1 MESND
6 THWTN
11 DPSLLEEFVL
21 DRVEPAKRSVLEEH
35 LRSCSRCR
43 VAVGHERE
51 LVAGIRL
58 AGRQELK
65 AKLRDQLKKEEISP
79 FQRYQMI
86 SLAAAIFVILVGLGI
101 FRLYF
106 GSFVWPTKFSS
117 RHYIIKQN
125 TFDSSGDH
133 GSKEAPPKTERD
145 RSFSSAE
152 QAPSGNA
159 GASSGMGAAG
169 GAEMERGVAGRDLE
183 ESESE
188 GHRKAFWLLGTVIMK
203 VEPSVRI
210 SAAAKAEQS
219 EGKGKGTEEEFAGR
233 GRVIKIR
240 KDGASQT
247 ITLRQLPSGALAK
260 RRDLL
265 SSKAEFGT
273 VRTLVE
279 KTRKGLNLTMY
290 RETLLGSTKF
300 QQATIE
306 PITDDSLIVDLP
318 NERIAYRIPGGWSAQ
333 QSTPPTLEGR

>member
-21 DRVEPAKRSVLEEH
+21 DRVEPGRRSVLEKH
-35 LRSCSRCR
+35 LRLCSRCR

-65 AKLRDQLKKEEISP
+65 AKLRDQLKKEKRSP

-86 SLAAAIFVILVGLGI
+86 SLAAAILVILVGLGI
-101 FRLYF
+101 LRLYF

-117 RHYIIKQN
+117 RHYVIRQN
-125 TFDSSGDH
+125 TFDSSSDH
-133 GSKEAPPKTERD
+133 GSKETPPKTESD
-145 RSFSSAE
+145 EITSSAK
-152 QAPSGNA
+152 QAPLGNA
-159 GASSGMGAAG
+159 GASSGIAATG
-169 GAEMERGVAGRDLE
+169 GAEMERGVVGRDLE

-188 GHRKAFWLLGTVIMK
+188 GNRKAFWLLGTVIMK
-203 VEPSVRI
+203 EEPSVRI
-210 SAAAKAEQS
+210 SAAAKAEQIDVRVKRT
-219 EGKGKGTEEEFAGR
+219 GEEFAGR
-233 GRVIKIR
+233 DRVIRVR
-240 KDGASQT
+240 KGGASQT

-260 RRDLL
+260 RRDLP
-265 SSKAEFGT
+265 SSKKEAGT

-306 PITDDSLIVDLP
+306 PITDDSLIVDFSD
-318 NERIAYRIPGGWSAQ
+318 ERIAYRIPGGWSAQ